1 MRSATIFADAS
12 YDDRNRA
19 AGWAAWIK
27 ADGRASAMASGAF
40 KAMPSTSS
48 DAELL
53 ALANAMHSANR
64 LGMIEDGAQILLQSD
79 SVYALSIVLWAIPGS
94 IERPHENSAEIVR
107 CKKPKLKDDAKK
119 AVEVI
124 RAIVAARGLKIACRH
139 VRGHTEGAGRQYVN
153 RVVDAAA
160 RKSMREAKKTS
171 GVAAMKTDSSVL
183 CPKRSEAAPPE
194 V

>member
-1 MRSATIFADAS
+1 VNSATIFADAS
-12 YDDRNRA
+12 YDDRNKA

-40 KAMPSTSS
+40 KALPSTSS

-53 ALANAMHSANR
+53 ALANAVYSANR
-64 LGMIEDGAQILLQSD
+64 LGMIDDGAEILLQSD
-79 SVYALSIVLWAIPGS
+79 CLHALSIVLWAIPGA
-94 IERPHENSAEIVR
+94 IERRHQNSAPIAR
-107 CKKPKLKDDAKK
+107 YKQPRLKDDARK

-153 RVVDAAA
+153 RAVDAAA
-160 RKSMREAKKTS
+160 RKAMEVQRS
-171 GVAAMKTDSSVL
+171 GITASRGS
-183 CPKRSEAAPPE
+183 
-194 V
+194 